1 LPRPLTIL
9 VLGFAWVQST
19 SPIVA
24 LVLLSLSAGTA
35 TTISAVALLATVC
48 ALLYR
53 CRSDASTACF
63 SLCLPPSRVQFRCL
77 DERPDG
83 ALRLS
88 SQVVQP
94 DF

>member
-1 LPRPLTIL
+1 MAARFRVGVSGLWRLSGAAGVCLLPRPLTIL

-35 TTISAVALLATVC
+35 TTISVVALLATVC

-53 CRSDASTACF
+53 CRSDASTA
-63 SLCLPPSRVQFRCL
+63 
-77 DERPDG
+77 RP
-83 ALRLS
+83 
-88 SQVVQP
+88 
-94 DF
+94 